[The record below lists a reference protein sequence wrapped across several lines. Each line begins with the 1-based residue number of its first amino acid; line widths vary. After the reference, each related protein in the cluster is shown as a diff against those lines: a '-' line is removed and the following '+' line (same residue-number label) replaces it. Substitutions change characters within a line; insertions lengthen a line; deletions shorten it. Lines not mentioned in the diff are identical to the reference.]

1 MATRQGI
8 GLIGMILTVSA
19 CSAEIQHLKG
29 EDDEDDGDSYYGY
42 GYGSYDNGY
51 HDGYYDG
58 HVNPPEA
65 GSADQT
71 GDESWRKSCDS
82 EECRELKVYVHYL
95 LTKDLGDGVTVRIE
109 AFDNANFAGSPK
121 GTGEV
126 TGFTAKAGE
135 WKDTTMFLLPGEY
148 YLRAYLRNDQDPGAT
163 PYPLGDMQLVAGTP
177 VGVYGALSRPQ
188 SVRVEPEASSDT
200 VDPVHLNL
208 DQLFEKPGTE
218 PPTNA
223 RLRLQLSTPDGAEV
237 QDHKKVLVQLHAS
250 TDLEHSPVYQFEVAS
265 EQLLVDGRK
274 GRAEFVSPSLEEGD
288 YIAFA
293 FLDQNDNGFYDD
305 GELASLFK
313 EDGLAKKIAVRKDR
327 TANVGLPMTSTP
339 ELPR

>member
-1 MATRQGI
+1 MTTRERL
-8 GLIGMILTVSA
+8 GLLGLILTVSA
-19 CSAEIQHLKG
+19 CSAEIKQLKG
-29 EDDEDDGDSYYGY
+29 EGEGHDDGYGSGYYG
-42 GYGSYDNGY
+42 GSYDNGY
-51 HDGYYDG
+51 HDGYSDSSLPTTP
-58 HVNPPEA
+58 VEA
-65 GSADQT
+65 NDDDA
-71 GDESWRKSCDS
+71 SWRKSCDS
-82 EECRELKVYVHYL
+82 DECRELKVYVHYL

-109 AFDNANFAGSPK
+109 AFDNPNFAGTPK

-148 YLRAYLRNDQDPGAT
+148 YLRAYLRNDADQSTT

-188 SVRVEPEASSDT
+188 MVRVAPESEAAF

-223 RLRLQLSTPDGAEV
+223 RIRIQISTPEGTVV
-237 QDHKKVLVQLHAS
+237 QDHKKVLVQFHES
-250 TDLEHSPVYQFEVAS
+250 TDLEHAPAYSFEVAS
-265 EQLLVDGRK
+265 EQLLVEGRAGK
-274 GRAEFVSPSLEEGD
+274 AEFVSPSLKEGD
-288 YIAFA
+288 YIAFV
-293 FLDQNDNGFYDD
+293 FLDADDNGFYDD
-305 GELASLFK
+305 GELAAVYK
-313 EDGLAKKIAVRKDR
+313 EDGLARKIAVRKDR
-327 TANVGLPMTSTP
+327 IENIALPLSATP

>member
-1 MATRQGI
+1 MWKRQGLGLL
-8 GLIGMILTVSA
+8 GLIMTVSA
-19 CSAEIQHLKG
+19 CSAEFKQLKG
-29 EDDEDDGDSYYGY
+29 EKDEDEGDSYYGY
-42 GYGSYDNGY
+42 GYGSYDHGY
-51 HDGYYDG
+51 HDGYYDNTV
-58 HVNPPEA
+58 HADP
-65 GSADQT
+65 GSVDAD
-71 GDESWRKSCDS
+71 DAWRQSCDS

-188 SVRVEPEASSDT
+188 SVRVAPETVSDT
-200 VDPVHLNL
+200 VPPVHLNL

-223 RLRLQLSTPDGAEV
+223 RLRLQISTPDGVAV

-250 TDLEHSPVYQFEVAS
+250 TDLEHSPVYQYEVAS
-265 EQLLVDGRK
+265 EQLLVE
-274 GRAEFVSPSLEEGD
+274 GRAGKTEFVSPSLDEGD
-288 YIAFA
+288 YIAFV
-293 FLDQNDNGFYDD
+293 FLDGNDNGFYDE
-305 GELASLFK
+305 GELAAVYK
-313 EDGLAKKIAVRKDR
+313 ENGLAKAIAIRKDR
-327 TANVGLPMTSTP
+327 TANVALPMTQTP